1 LGIGGFDLTGQGWAV
16 IAPLSPNKLRGVP
29 RQDDRRALNGIF
41 WTPRTGSPWRDLP
54 ERYDP

>member
-1 LGIGGFDLTGQGWAV
+1 V